1 MALTNWSRM
10 EATMMRRRKIRGTE
24 DGGFSLI
31 EVIISICILMVA
43 LLALVGMFALAVAST
58 ASSQEDLV
66 AKQKAMEAI
75 ESIYTARNTQQLG
88 FASIANI
95 NAAGGI
101 FKLGYQP
108 LLAAGVD
115 GLVGTNDDTNYPGC
129 PGGVECINLPGADG
143 ILGTADDQQMSLANF
158 QRQIT
163 ITPVLL
169 PDGTPNQNLKQVQVD
184 VQYTKPGTSKPRT
197 YTSIA
202 LISSY
207 R

>member
-1 MALTNWSRM
+1 MDTAMMNGQKTG
-10 EATMMRRRKIRGTE
+10 AT
-24 DGGFSLI
+24 DQSGFSLI
-31 EVIISICILMVA
+31 EVIISICIVMIA
-43 LLALVGMFALAVAST
+43 LLALVGTFAAAVAST
-58 ASSQEDLV
+58 SSAQEDLV

-108 LLAAGVD
+108 LMAAGPD
-115 GLVGTNDDTNYPGC
+115 GLAGTNDDTNYPGC

-143 ILGTADDQQMSLANF
+143 VLGTSDDQQMSLANF

-163 ITPVLL
+163 ITPLLL
-169 PDGTPNQNLKQVQVD
+169 PDGTPNQNLKQVQID

-197 YTSIA
+197 YTSVA
-202 LISSY
+202 YISSY

>member
-1 MALTNWSRM
+1 MDTAMMNGRKTR
-10 EATMMRRRKIRGTE
+10 ATEER
-24 DGGFSLI
+24 GFSLI

-43 LLALVGMFALAVAST
+43 LLALVGTFAAAVAAT

-66 AKQKAMEAI
+66 AKQKAMEAM

-88 FASIANI
+88 FASIANL

-108 LLAAGVD
+108 LMAAGID

-129 PGGVECINLPGADG
+129 PGGVECINLPGPDG
-143 ILGTADDQQMSLANF
+143 ILGTTDDQQMSLANF

-169 PDGTPNQNLKQVQVD
+169 PDGTPNQNLKQVQID

-197 YTSIA
+197 YTTIA
-202 LISSY
+202 YISSY